1 MNLLPKTQYSY
12 LMPRQKLGILNVL
25 KFDLFAIKLH
35 NSFWGNLMKFMSVVL
50 LLATSI
56 NLANAVEVE
65 WCPINSNGQQVSTS
79 CYSSLDNCQRMS
91 HTDIYKDITCVAVPK
106 K

>member
-1 MNLLPKTQYSY
+1 
-12 LMPRQKLGILNVL
+12 
-25 KFDLFAIKLH
+25 
-35 NSFWGNLMKFMSVVL
+35 MKFMSVVL

-79 CYSSLDNCQRMS
+79 CWSSLDNCQRME
-91 HTDIYKDITCVAVPK
+91 HTDIYI
-106 K
+106 

>member
-1 MNLLPKTQYSY
+1 
-12 LMPRQKLGILNVL
+12 MPHQKLGILNVL
-25 KFDLFAIKLH
+25 KAGLFTIKLH
-35 NSFWGNLMKFMSVVL
+35 NSFWENLMKFMSVGL

-79 CYSSLDNCQRMS
+79 CWSSLDNCQRME
-91 HTDIYKDITCVAVPK
+91 HTDIYKDITCIAVPK